1 MATLRISLFGSIH
14 VAHAAWA
21 PELKITRAVQALL
34 AYLLLYRQRVHP
46 REVLA
51 NLFWGDHCEGRAR
64 SCMSTALWRLRRA
77 LEPGGTT
84 RGTYLVTT
92 PMGEVGFNQ
101 QSDHWLDVAVFE
113 EQVGL
118 IVRKP
123 IQAMEADDV
132 RQLEN
137 GIHLYIGELL
147 EGFYDDW
154 ALRERERLR
163 SLYLKSLAHLMC
175 YYGHNGTYENAIAC
189 SQQILNHDPLREEI
203 HREVMR
209 LYLQSGQRA
218 QAIRHYKSCCQIL
231 DAELGVPPMEETQAL
246 YHQILQGRSNQQTQ
260 CALRLAQSTALRS
273 AQSRANS
280 REPPGLEQAFQK
292 LHLAMQHF
300 EKSGEQLQRAFRLLE
315 KVIYRK

>member
-14 VAHAAWA
+14 VAHAAWTS
-21 PELKITRAVQALL
+21 EVKITRAVQALL

-51 NLFWGDHCEGRAR
+51 DLFWSDHSEERAR
-64 SCMSTALWRLRRA
+64 GCLSTALWRLRCA
-77 LEPGGTT
+77 LEPESTT

-113 EQVGL
+113 EQVGR
-118 IVRKP
+118 IVGKP
-123 IQAMEADDV
+123 THVMEADDA

-137 GIHLYIGELL
+137 SIQLYVGELL

-154 ALRERERLR
+154 TLRERERLR
-163 SLYLKSLAHLMC
+163 SLYLKSLAHLMR

-189 SQQILNHDPLREEI
+189 GQQILNLDPLREEI

-209 LYLQSGQRA
+209 LHLQSGQRA

-231 DAELGVPPMEETQAL
+231 DTELGVPPMEETQAL
-246 YHQILQGRSNQQTQ
+246 YHQLLLGTYDHRAQATLRQAQG
-260 CALRLAQSTALRS
+260 TATS
-273 AQSRANS
+273 EKPA
-280 REPPGLEQAFQK
+280 GLEQAFEK

-300 EKSGEQLQRAFRLLE
+300 DKSGEQLQQVIRLLE
-315 KVIYRK
+315 KVTYKK